1 MRKTNIIPS
10 VELSP
15 FPHVIVENFLNDN
28 TLDLVIDAL
37 AGLEYSFSDSD
48 LFSYWA
54 SVKLTEID
62 HPALNALR
70 EDLGDKVWRN
80 EVAKAF
86 QVAKLSKIDMAA
98 YVYGLGDFLLP
109 HDDQVEDRIIAYSIH
124 LTPDLGEK
132 DGGSL
137 DLFEANKEG
146 KSKLVKRIIP
156 KFNSLNMF
164 EVSTTS
170 WHQVS
175 EILTDIQRLTL
186 TGWYHV

>member
-1 MRKTNIIPS
+1 
-10 VELSP
+10 
-15 FPHVIVENFLNDN
+15 
-28 TLDLVIDAL
+28 
-37 AGLEYSFSDSD
+37 
-48 LFSYWA
+48 
-54 SVKLTEID
+54 
-62 HPALNALR
+62 
-70 EDLGDKVWRN
+70 
-80 EVAKAF
+80 
-86 QVAKLSKIDMAA
+86 MAA

-109 HDDQVEDRIIAYSIH
+109 HDDQVENRVIAYSLH
-124 LTPDLGEK
+124 LTPDLEEE

-137 DLFEANKEG
+137 DLFEANKAG

-164 EVSTTS
+164 EVSDTS

>member
-1 MRKTNIIPS
+1 MRENNEIPS
-10 VELSP
+10 IDVSP
-15 FPHVIVENFLNDN
+15 FPHVVVENFLDED

-37 AGLEYSFSDSD
+37 AGLEYTFSESD

-54 SVKLTEID
+54 SVKLTDID
-62 HPALNALR
+62 HPALNILR
-70 EDLGDKVWRN
+70 EDLGDKGWRDK
-80 EVAKAF
+80 VAKAF
-86 QVAKLSKIDMAA
+86 QVSKLSKIDMAA

-109 HDDQVEDRIIAYSIH
+109 HDDQVENRIIAYSLH
-124 LTPDLGEK
+124 LTPDLEDN

-137 DLFEANKEG
+137 DLFESNKEG
-146 KSKLVKRIIP
+146 KSQLVKSIIP

-164 EVSTTS
+164 EVSATS